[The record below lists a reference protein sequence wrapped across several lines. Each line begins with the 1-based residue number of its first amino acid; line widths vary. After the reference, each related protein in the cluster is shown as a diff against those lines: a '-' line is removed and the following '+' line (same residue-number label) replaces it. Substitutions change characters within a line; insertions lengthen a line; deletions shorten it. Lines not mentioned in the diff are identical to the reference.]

1 MPGRIIQ
8 KTLTSVTAHRA
19 LTSLAVPARPT
30 GLPPLCASTG
40 TYISPGAA
48 SPSPI
53 EATAQ
58 LGSSSPQLRFSVSQ
72 LRELAGAWGWG
83 LCQCPWL
90 PCSWLGHWD
99 GCACQ
104 ILPCCLWRPHGTL
117 TTSTLF
123 FFFFNSLWITEL
135 KSPQYSFHWVLECLL
150 IQDRIYSCA
159 ERRPLWKYM
168 HHSNIYQN
176 FISASFSRTPWS
188 FPTFLRQGPLFSSCI
203 VYMSSW
209 TMPAALMQ

>member
-1 MPGRIIQ
+1 MLNLSKSARENHTEDSNVFHGPESINQLGCPCQ
-8 KTLTSVTAHRA
+8 TPLG
-19 LTSLAVPARPT
+19 SLS
-30 GLPPLCASTG
+30 LCPSTG

-123 FFFFNSLWITEL
+123 FFFLILYGLLSSKALNIHFTE
-135 KSPQYSFHWVLECLL
+135 YW
-150 IQDRIYSCA
+150 
-159 ERRPLWKYM
+159 
-168 HHSNIYQN
+168 N
-176 FISASFSRTPWS
+176 
-188 FPTFLRQGPLFSSCI
+188 
-203 VYMSSW
+203 VY
-209 TMPAALMQ
+209 